1 METFANILIS
11 WTPMIILI
19 AVWIYFMKKMKQP
32 QNQTI
37 VHLKKQNDLM
47 EQYIAVTERIALS
60 LEKISDYR
68 KEES

>member
-1 METFANILIS
+1 
-11 WTPMIILI
+11 
-19 AVWIYFMKKMKQP
+19 MKQP